1 MVQVIEELKVVEVGT
16 LGNICT
22 PAMLR
27 VHAYQ
32 GKDSGKFYGIIVD
45 HCRSGDDQKSRKIMF
60 SDLATLEKLADSFSD
75 KCEPSRSL

>member
-1 MVQVIEELKVVEVGT
+1 MVQVIEKLKLVEVGT
-16 LGNICT
+16 LGNICS

-27 VHAYQ
+27 VYAYQ
-32 GKDSGKFYGIIVD
+32 GEESGKFHGLIVD

-60 SDLATLEKLADSFSD
+60 SDLDMLEKLADSFSD